1 MGTIKPIPKAEKSKL
16 KSNNSFT
23 FLVTGDMG
31 IGGIHQGEAGGA
43 TDNDPYHQHPHYP
56 NGIDNG
62 ADWVIRQ
69 GILSDPLTKTTDEFI
84 VVNGDISYARGWPW
98 IWEIFFDLV
107 QPLTTIMPMMV
118 SVGNHEVDSHENPF
132 TETSGGDSGGECGV
146 VAAKRFS
153 SHLTSP
159 QKMFYSFTHGLMHVI
174 VLSTEHPI
182 AEQIDFFKNDVKELK
197 KTKEMTPW
205 LLVSLH
211 RPIFISEETPHDLQE
226 ILTTSWHP
234 LFVEAKVDFVY
245 TGHAHYYERLCAVEI
260 LDPLNFTN
268 TTCAQSKTS
277 KTTDSDSDL
286 DQGSGSMEGGG
297 RDRPVYVVD
306 GTAGA
311 EPDMTSPDS
320 ELTMYKEFGKWG
332 YSRFFVE
339 EESLE
344 LKHYAAKIGVDG
356 SSVVLPYEVTDSIK
370 LLRQ

>member
-1 MGTIKPIPKAEKSKL
+1 M
-16 KSNNSFT
+16 
-23 FLVTGDMG
+23 
-31 IGGIHQGEAGGA
+31 
-43 TDNDPYHQHPHYP
+43 
-56 NGIDNG
+56 
-62 ADWVIRQ
+62 
-69 GILSDPLTKTTDEFI
+69 
-84 VVNGDISYARGWPW
+84 
-98 IWEIFFDLV
+98 
-107 QPLTTIMPMMV
+107 
-118 SVGNHEVDSHENPF
+118 
-132 TETSGGDSGGECGV
+132 
-146 VAAKRFS
+146 
-153 SHLTSP
+153 
-159 QKMFYSFTHGLMHVI
+159 
-174 VLSTEHPI
+174 
-182 AEQIDFFKNDVKELK
+182 
-197 KTKEMTPW
+197 
-205 LLVSLH
+205 
-211 RPIFISEETPHDLQE
+211 
-226 ILTTSWHP
+226 
-234 LFVEAKVDFVY
+234 DFVY

-277 KTTDSDSDL
+277 KTDSDSDL
-286 DQGSGSMEGGG
+286 NQGSGSMEGGG